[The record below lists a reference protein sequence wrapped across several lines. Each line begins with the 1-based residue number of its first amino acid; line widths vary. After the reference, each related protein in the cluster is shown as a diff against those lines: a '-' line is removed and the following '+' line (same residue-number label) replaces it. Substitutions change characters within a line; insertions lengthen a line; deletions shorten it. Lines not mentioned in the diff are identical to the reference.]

1 MVVFLG
7 MIVLGLSGRALMPD
21 LASGETLFYR
31 AATDY
36 LPAVLAGVV
45 VAATLSAVMSTVDSI
60 LLAAS
65 GAVAHDL
72 GVNRRYP
79 QRQLLIS
86 RAVTFAVAM
95 LAVALTLSLPDTI
108 FNRVLFAWSAL
119 GAAFGPIVVWRV
131 MGRLVP
137 ARAALACM
145 LAGFGTTVL
154 FYALGAAPATEHLL
168 SQAAH
173 LPGDPFERA
182 VPWLPSLLIL
192 IFWAGR
198 NHEETAK

>member
-1 MVVFLG
+1 

-36 LPAVLAGVV
+36 LPAVLAGIV

-72 GVNRRYP
+72 GVNRRFP

-86 RAVTFAVAM
+86 RAVTFAVAV

-145 LAGFGTTVL
+145 LAGFATTVL
-154 FYALGAAPATEHLL
+154 FYALGAAPATESLL

-192 IFWAGR
+192 TFWAGR

>member
-1 MVVFLG
+1 
-7 MIVLGLSGRALMPD
+7 MPD

-86 RAVTFAVAM
+86 RAVTFAVAV

-145 LAGFGTTVL
+145 LTGFGTTVL
-154 FYALGAAPATEHLL
+154 FYALGAAPATENLL

-192 IFWAGR
+192 TFWAGR
-198 NHEETAK
+198 NREEPAK